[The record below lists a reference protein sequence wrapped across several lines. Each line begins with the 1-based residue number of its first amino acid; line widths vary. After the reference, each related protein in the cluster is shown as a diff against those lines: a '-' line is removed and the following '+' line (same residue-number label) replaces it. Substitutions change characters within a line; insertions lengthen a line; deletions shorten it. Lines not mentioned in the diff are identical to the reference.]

1 MAPVRFQPAELFSEA
16 LECNFSNNRS
26 TEAVRVFCYTEVL
39 GENPYVVS
47 KNTDLTKVNL
57 ES

>member
-1 MAPVRFQPAELFSEA
+1 MAPVRFQQAELFSEA
-16 LECNFSNNRS
+16 MECNFSNNRS

-39 GENPYVVS
+39 GENPYIVS